1 MGLSPVTTINIRT
14 RSKVTNGRALFDGD
28 VDGRSAW
35 ARRLRDL
42 IRLYV
47 CDMGGEDA
55 VSAAEHSLAR
65 RAATLTLELELLEKK
80 FALANGAKPNDLDL
94 YTRTAGGLR
103 RLLESVGL
111 KRIPRDV
118 TPTYLDLDKTVEGDD
133 TNSDDAE

>member
-1 MGLSPVTTINIRT
+1 MGSSPVTTINIRT

-47 CDMGGEDA
+47 ADLGGEDN

-65 RAATLTLELELLEKK
+65 RAATLTLELELLER
-80 FALANGAKPNDLDL
+80 NSRS
-94 YTRTAGGLR
+94 RTVP
-103 RLLESVGL
+103 S
-111 KRIPRDV
+111 
-118 TPTYLDLDKTVEGDD
+118 PTI
-133 TNSDDAE
+133 